1 MKELIFGSIC
11 FTVGALCGCLVTAI
25 VLKKKHK
32 QEIENIKE
40 TNELLKERRKQ
51 KTAEQTES
59 RNDEVTTEENYISED
74 LIRESGEEDL
84 EQTPMSRAET
94 RDYSQLRTVYRKD
107 NLPYNIDRENYEDHN
122 GYDKVE
128 VTFYEK
134 DETVILDATG
144 MPLDDADA
152 LLGISL
158 GNLDEEKADETDLLT
173 YIRNDSYST
182 DYQVDRCPDS
192 FFAIEEEALR
202 G

>member
-1 MKELIFGSIC
+1 MNKMIYGTIC
-11 FTVGALCGCLVTAI
+11 FTVGVLCGYFVTNVA
-25 VLKKKHK
+25 LKKKHK
-32 QEIENIKE
+32 QEIESIEE
-40 TNELLKERRKQ
+40 TNGLLKERRKQ
-51 KTAEQTES
+51 KSIEQTES
-59 RNDEVTTEENYISED
+59 QNDEETTDGNYISED
-74 LIRESGEEDL
+74 LVGGSGEEGL
-84 EQTPMSRAET
+84 EQTPMTRAEA
-94 RDYSQLRTVYRKD
+94 RNYSQLRTVYRKD

-144 MPLDDADA
+144 MPLDDADM